1 MLDPVLQASDA
12 HGLAPAVGAALSI
25 GLSKER
31 GIGTTV
37 LMPYC
42 DRLGYFGFWYRQ
54 LWAESLGKGGNGT
67 TPVRA
72 MGTVDQHS
80 QLQLYLGGP
89 ADKMFT
95 VVILDTAG
103 QGKPI
108 PPAADLVQPMPY
120 CALQSLVDAGNPF
133 GRRQYWRSDN
143 LSALDDDTIDTLVAC
158 ANRTTSPFSTIILQP
173 GGHARDPAKRGR
185 HHRGPC
191 PGPA

>member
-1 MLDPVLQASDA
+1 M
-12 HGLAPAVGAALSI
+12 
-25 GLSKER
+25 
-31 GIGTTV
+31 TV
-37 LMPYC
+37 LMPYI
-42 DRLGYFGFWYRQ
+42 DRLASFSRWYRQ

-108 PPAADLVQPMPY
+108 PPDVAD
-120 CALQSLVDAGNPF
+120 A
-133 GRRQYWRSDN
+133 
-143 LSALDDDTIDTLVAC
+143 
-158 ANRTTSPFSTIILQP
+158 
-173 GGHARDPAKRGR
+173 HA
-185 HHRGPC
+185 
-191 PGPA
+191 

>member
-1 MLDPVLQASDA
+1 MSPRLRDGAASVLDPVLQASDA

-25 GLSKER
+25 GLAKER

-80 QLQLYLGGP
+80 QLQLYLGGA

-95 VVILDTAG
+95 VLILDTAG
-103 QGKPI
+103 QGKPL
-108 PPAADLVQPMPY
+108 PSAVLGGDKSLAYLEN
-120 CALQSLVDAGNPF
+120 QSLGDLLLAEADA
-133 GRRQYWRSDN
+133 
-143 LSALDDDTIDTLVAC
+143 T
-158 ANRTTSPFSTIILQP
+158 
-173 GGHARDPAKRGR
+173 ARPR
-185 HHRGPC
+185 
-191 PGPA
+191 